1 MRCDEDGA
9 HPVLL
14 ANTGGRPLGISV
26 GDKGVFV
33 ADARRGLL
41 QIKADGSVVVL
52 STGADGKPFSFVD
65 DVAQSPV
72 DPYLYFTAA
81 SALFGID
88 HLMVAAL
95 AHANTARLLRAHP
108 ATCQTHKLMPSPPHG
123 HGDA

>member
-52 STGADGKPFSFVD
+52 STGADGKAVKLLSCQGRK
-65 DVAQSPV
+65 AKRSEEHTSELQS
-72 DPYLYFTAA
+72 
-81 SALFGID
+81 
-88 HLMVAAL
+88 LMRLSYAVFCLKKNKRHRARMSEKTGRNDT
-95 AHANTARLLRAHP
+95 HWHTFNTDTL
-108 ATCQTHKLMPSPPHG
+108 
-123 HGDA
+123 